1 MVFEFRRRHTRSIHA
16 YDVYNNNKIIIICG
30 PQWSRAGH
38 AQRTGTP
45 MSPRRGHIIVAGRPG
60 PEVFFRNR
68 FPALAASDAHARQ
81 SICGHRAK
89 SRIVILLSSWVAG
102 PAVRPATAAAVLAPT
117 GNCTCRPRNCVST
130 PVKCNGST
138 TTSCADTKI
147 RVRDGYTA
155 NTLYG
160 PRVRRRT
167 CTIHEIV
174 IEMFLFKKNIMFQHK
189 VHGKRNKVFQNWWNS
204 KCN

>member
-1 MVFEFRRRHTRSIHA
+1 MLWYLDLDGDIRAVYTRMM
-16 YDVYNNNKIIIICG
+16 YNNNNNNMWTAVVTGRTRKT
-30 PQWSRAGH
+30 H

-45 MSPRRGHIIVAGRPG
+45 MTPHRGHIIVAGRPG

-68 FPALAASDAHARQ
+68 FPAPAAGDAHARQ
-81 SICGHRAK
+81 SICGHHAK
-89 SRIVILLSSWVAG
+89 SRIVILFSWVAG
-102 PAVRPATAAAVLAPT
+102 PAIQPATAAAVLAPT

-130 PVKCNGST
+130 PAKCNGST
-138 TTSCADTKI
+138 TTSCAVTKT

-167 CTIHEIV
+167 CT
-174 IEMFLFKKNIMFQHK
+174 LKL
-189 VHGKRNKVFQNWWNS
+189 
-204 KCN
+204 